1 MIKTLQAGVAKSG
14 NYWLYNIIQE
24 LYKTKYD
31 IFPSYI
37 KSHSEYENLKSHKL
51 SYDNQ
56 VDIDTIAFNNKK
68 LWFYVSS
75 IFKEEITNNNVYFDK
90 TSVVWTHSE
99 LNNGFNKIIH
109 HLDKVVYIIR
119 DPRDVFNS
127 KINFAFSDYSQKYLK
142 KRNDIN
148 KFRRNRLHTSV
159 INWNSH
165 VIKALKQKEKYP
177 DKIHIVFYETLLENP
192 FLEIKNLSIF
202 LGFNISSKLIS
213 NIVDSTSANKLRL
226 KDKGHVS
233 KNIYLYKWKNTLD
246 ENEKKTF
253 ISRSGFLLSY
263 LGYPIK
269 DDDFKLPRLTKISI
283 KKTNYQ
289 YKLFLIRSIFSFK
302 LIKSIIFSDRDISEI
317 FNKLLNTLKK

>member
-31 IFPSYI
+31 IIPSYI
-37 KSHSEYENLKSHKL
+37 KSHSEYENLKKYKL

-142 KRNDIN
+142 KRIDIN
-148 KFRRNRLHTSV
+148 KFRRNRLHTSI

-177 DKIHIVFYETLLENP
+177 DKIHIVCYETLLENP

-202 LGFNISSKLIS
+202 LSFNISSKLIS
-213 NIVDSTSANKLRL
+213 NIVDSTSAKKLRL

-233 KNIYLYKWKNTLD
+233 KTIYLYKWKNTLD

-253 ISRSGFLLSY
+253 INRSGFLLSY

-269 DDDFKLPRLTKISI
+269 DDDFKLPQLTKISI
-283 KKTNYQ
+283 KKTNYE

>member
-14 NYWLYNIIQE
+14 NYWLYKIIQE
-24 LYKTKYD
+24 IYKTKYD
-31 IFPSYI
+31 IIPSYI
-37 KSHSEYENLKSHKL
+37 KLHSEYENLKNHKL

-75 IFKEEITNNNVYFDK
+75 IFKEEIINKNDYFDK

-109 HLDKVVYIIR
+109 HFDKVVYIIR

-127 KINFAFSDYSQKYLK
+127 KINFAFSEYSQKYLK
-142 KRNDIN
+142 KRTDID
-148 KFRRNRLHTSV
+148 KFRKNRLHTST

-165 VIKALKQKEKYP
+165 VMKALKNKEKYT
-177 DKIHIVFYETLLENP
+177 DKIHIVFYENLLENP
-192 FLEIKNLSIF
+192 FLEIKNLSNF
-202 LGFNISSKLIS
+202 LDFNISSKLIS
-213 NIVDSTSANKLRL
+213 NIVDSTSAKKLRL

-233 KNIYLYKWKNTLD
+233 KSIYLYKWKNTLD

-253 ISRSGFLLSY
+253 INSSGYLLSY

-269 DDDFKLPRLTKISI
+269 DEDFKLPQLSKFSVKKI
-283 KKTNYQ
+283 NYQ
-289 YKLFLIRSIFSFK
+289 NKLFLFRSIFSFK
-302 LIKSIIFSDRDISEI
+302 VIKSIILSDRDIFEI
-317 FNKLLNTLKK
+317 FNKIYNTLKK